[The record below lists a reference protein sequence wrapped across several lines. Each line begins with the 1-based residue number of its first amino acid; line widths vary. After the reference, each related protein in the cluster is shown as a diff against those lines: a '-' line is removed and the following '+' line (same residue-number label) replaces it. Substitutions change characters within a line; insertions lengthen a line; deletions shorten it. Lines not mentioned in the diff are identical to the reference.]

1 MRSLLPKIDNLRSI
15 CTLYSPDI
23 VCIVET
29 WLDDTILDS
38 EIAIQGY
45 HLCRLDRSRHGGGV
59 LIYVRSMFTYSLLF
73 KGTPVFECL
82 FLSVTS
88 CNSSSPDFTVAL
100 LYRPPNSGHGPL

>member
-15 CTLYSPDI
+15 CALYSPDI

-59 LIYVRSMFTYSLLF
+59 LIYVRCMFYLF
-73 KGTPVFECL
+73 IIV
-82 FLSVTS
+82 
-88 CNSSSPDFTVAL
+88 
-100 LYRPPNSGHGPL
+100 